1 MTQRLG
7 KYLLSN
13 LSDGEHTL
21 VLHFGMTGY
30 LVFQEGAT
38 LFVPGGAE
46 SGGGERSLQT
56 AELPEKT
63 KGVFTCS
70 DGGRLGYVNMR
81 LLGSIFL
88 IRDIAA
94 FRRAHGIGPDALTL
108 SRDDRDHIYEALRM
122 VMETAIERDA
132 DPAEFPETFLT
143 PYRSSGTGPDRRHRA
158 EEIRTGDGWLIE
170 KAKIGGRGA
179 FFSPEK
185 QM

>member
-1 MTQRLG
+1 VTQRLG

-21 VLHFGMTGY
+21 ILHFGMTGY
-30 LVFQEGAT
+30 LVFQEGET
-38 LFVPGGAE
+38 LFVAGGAE

-63 KGVFTCS
+63 KGVFACS
-70 DGGRLGYVNMR
+70 EGGRLGYVNMR

-94 FRRAHGIGPDALTL
+94 FRRAHGIGPD
-108 SRDDRDHIYEALRM
+108 RR
-122 VMETAIERDA
+122 
-132 DPAEFPETFLT
+132 
-143 PYRSSGTGPDRRHRA
+143 DRR

-185 QM
+185 QK